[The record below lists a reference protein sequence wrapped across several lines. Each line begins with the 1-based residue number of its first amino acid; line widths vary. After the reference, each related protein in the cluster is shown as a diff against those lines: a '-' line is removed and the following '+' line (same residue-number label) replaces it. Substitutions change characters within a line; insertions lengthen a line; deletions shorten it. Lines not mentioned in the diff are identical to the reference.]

1 MATKK
6 KVTDLT
12 TAPSLHDAD
21 IVHVVLPS
29 DTTHSLAG
37 SSFKTTLASIRAFFG
52 IGSNLP
58 GDLNAKINVSEK
70 GAQNGVATLDSG
82 GKVPASQL
90 PSTVMEFRGIH
101 DVSTNSPAL
110 SDGTG
115 DPGDVYLVSVG
126 GTRDYGSG
134 AITLSAGDWLV
145 YSGSVWQ
152 KSINSNAVVSVNGM
166 QGVITINK
174 THVGLGNVDNTS
186 DANKPVSTAQQT
198 ALDLKADQGDLDAY
212 IASNDAEVATKA
224 DASALSAHASDSN
237 NPHGVTKSQVGLG
250 NVNNTADSDK
260 PVSTAQADAIA
271 NAVAP
276 KADFSTAVALSIA
289 L

>member
-58 GDLNAKINVSEK
+58 GDLNAKINVTEK

-90 PSTVMEFRGIH
+90 PSTVMEFKGVH

-115 DPGDVYLVSVG
+115 GAGDVYLVSVG

-134 AITLSAGDWLV
+134 AITLLPGDWLV
-145 YSGSVWQ
+145 HSGSVWQ

-174 THVGLGNVDNTS
+174 THIGLGNVDNTS

-212 IASNDAEVATKA
+212 IASNDAEVASKA
-224 DASALSAHASDSN
+224 DASALTAHENATD

-260 PVSTAQADAIA
+260 PVSTAQANAIA

-276 KADFSTAVALSIA
+276 KADFGTAVALSIA

>member
-29 DTTHSLAG
+29 DTTHSPAG
-37 SSFKTTLASIRAFFG
+37 SSFKTTLASLRAFFG
-52 IGSNLP
+52 IGS
-58 GDLNAKINVSEK
+58 DLQDQFDEKIDVTEK
-70 GAQNGVATLDSG
+70 GANNGVATLDAG

-90 PSTVMEFRGIH
+90 PSTVMEFKGVH

-134 AITLSAGDWLV
+134 AITLLPGDWLV
-145 YSGSVWQ
+145 YSGAVWQ
-152 KSINSNAVVSVNGM
+152 KSVNSNAVVSVNGM

-174 THVGLGNVDNTS
+174 THIGLGNVDNTS
-186 DANKPVSTAQQT
+186 DADKPVSTAQQT

-224 DASALSAHASDSN
+224 DASALTAHENETD

-260 PVSTAQADAIA
+260 PVSTAQA
-271 NAVAP
+271 NALAQ
-276 KADFSTAVALSIA
+276 KADFGTAVALSIA